1 MDYLIQI
8 FSTITNNVEHASW
21 IFAITMG
28 VAIALLGMAAFL
40 VASGISDP
48 VRRRV
53 KQVSQSSTASANNN
67 STSKD
72 TGKVAGP
79 LSSYALPT
87 KEKELSA
94 IRTRLRHAGYR
105 AESAMATFYSTKLLI
120 GIGLPIIVILSA
132 SLFPH
137 FTTFQVIAF
146 ALFCSFIGLMLPN
159 FLLVRK
165 VKKRQREIL
174 NGFPDALDMLV
185 TCTEA
190 GLGLNAAL
198 QRVASELS
206 ISYPVLSDE
215 LELVNAEIRVGV
227 DRIQAL
233 RNLVDRTGIAEIR
246 GLVSLLS
253 QSMRFG
259 NSVADSLRIYSEEF
273 RDKRMQNAEE
283 LAAKI
288 PIKMIF
294 PLVFCLVPAFFLI
307 GAGPAVVGVMR
318 ALNAM
323 N

>member
-1 MDYLIQI
+1 
-8 FSTITNNVEHASW
+8 
-21 IFAITMG
+21 
-28 VAIALLGMAAFL
+28 
-40 VASGISDP
+40 
-48 VRRRV
+48 
-53 KQVSQSSTASANNN
+53 
-67 STSKD
+67 
-72 TGKVAGP
+72 
-79 LSSYALPT
+79 
-87 KEKELSA
+87 
-94 IRTRLRHAGYR
+94 
-105 AESAMATFYSTKLLI
+105 
-120 GIGLPIIVILSA
+120 
-132 SLFPH
+132 
-137 FTTFQVIAF
+137 
-146 ALFCSFIGLMLPN
+146 MLPN

-206 ISYPVLSDE
+206 ISYPALSDE

-307 GAGPAVVGVMR
+307 GAGPAVVGVFR

>member
-1 MDYLIQI
+1 MEYLIQF
-8 FSTITNNVEHASW
+8 FSTMTNNTEYARW

-28 VAIALLGMAAFL
+28 IAIAIFALAALF
-40 VASGISDP
+40 VASGLTDP
-48 VRRRV
+48 VRRRL
-53 KQVSQSSTASANNN
+53 KQVSKSNTPSTKSSL
-67 STSKD
+67 TSQG
-72 TGKVAGP
+72 TGKTAGP
-79 LSSYALPT
+79 ISSYALPK
-87 KEKELSA
+87 KEEELSET
-94 IRTRLRHAGYR
+94 RSRLRHAGYR
-105 AESAMATFYSTKLLI
+105 DESAVATYYSTKLLI
-120 GIGLPIIVILSA
+120 GIGVPITIIVLA
-132 SLFPH
+132 SFFPH

-146 ALFCSFIGLMLPN
+146 ALFSSFIGLMLPN
-159 FLLVRK
+159 FLLARR

-206 ISYPVLSDE
+206 ISYPALTDE
-215 LELVNAEIRVGV
+215 VELVNAEIRVGV

-259 NSVADSLRIYSEEF
+259 NSIADSLRIYSEEF
-273 RDKRMQNAEE
+273 RDKRMQKAEE

-294 PLVFCLVPAFFLI
+294 PMVFCLVPAFFLI
-307 GAGPAVVGVMR
+307 GAGPAVVGVVR
-318 ALNAM
+318 ALQGLN
-323 N
+323 

>member
-48 VRRRV
+48 VRRRI

-132 SLFPH
+132 MDRWP
-137 FTTFQVIAF
+137 
-146 ALFCSFIGLMLPN
+146 
-159 FLLVRK
+159 
-165 VKKRQREIL
+165 IL
-174 NGFPDALDMLV
+174 WG
-185 TCTEA
+185 
-190 GLGLNAAL
+190 
-198 QRVASELS
+198 VAS
-206 ISYPVLSDE
+206 
-215 LELVNAEIRVGV
+215 
-227 DRIQAL
+227 
-233 RNLVDRTGIAEIR
+233 
-246 GLVSLLS
+246 VSS
-253 QSMRFG
+253 GYVWPSAPIVRACSG
-259 NSVADSLRIYSEEF
+259 WCS
-273 RDKRMQNAEE
+273 
-283 LAAKI
+283 AKGC
-288 PIKMIF
+288 
-294 PLVFCLVPAFFLI
+294 VS
-307 GAGPAVVGVMR
+307 R
-318 ALNAM
+318 
-323 N
+323 